1 MSAYLFVH
9 FKEKRTPDGEQVYF
23 GISRDGFKWTSVND
37 GQPVLW
43 SYYGDKGVRDLSINR
58 TQDGTYIILGTD
70 LSLAYGM
77 LNQYRHSWEE
87 ISKNGSH
94 QLVLWRSKDLIHW
107 DHQEMISIPG
117 ADKFG
122 CLWAPDVIFDAANQD
137 YVVNWS
143 SPIKGAKDQS
153 KAIYYSRTKDFKT
166 YAEAQLL
173 YKKADSSVIDSA
185 MYEENGRFY
194 LFVKSAEN
202 PETIILLQGDHVTG
216 PFSRVPA
223 FDNSM
228 KQIAAGQY
236 EAPTA
241 FQRPNGKWTLF
252 LDFYGTGAEGQG
264 YVPFVG
270 SSLASGGFELSDK
283 AFSFPYGFK
292 HGTIIQISD
301 DAYTRLSC
309 YRKAPS
315 EY

>member
-1 MSAYLFVH
+1 MAAYLFVH

-23 GISRDGFKWTSVND
+23 GISKDGFKWSPVND

-43 SYYGDKGVRDLSINR
+43 SYFGDKGVRDLSINR
-58 TQDGTYIILGTD
+58 TQSGEYVILATD

-77 LNQYRHSWEE
+77 LNQYHHSWAE
-87 ISKNGSH
+87 ISKNGSQ
-94 QLVLWRSKDLIHW
+94 QLVQWRSKDLIHW
-107 DHQEMISIPG
+107 SKQEMISIPG
-117 ADKFG
+117 AEKFG
-122 CLWAPDVIFDAANQD
+122 CLWAPDVIFDPAHQD

-143 SPIKGAKDQS
+143 SPLKQESGDT

-166 YAEAQLL
+166 YTEAQLL
-173 YKKADSSVIDSA
+173 YQKPDSSVIDSA
-185 MYEENGRFY
+185 MYEENGQFY
-194 LFVKSAEN
+194 LFVKSDKN
-202 PETIILLQGDHVTG
+202 PETIILLQSDHVTG
-216 PFSRVPA
+216 PFSRVNA
-223 FDNSM
+223 FDDSM
-228 KQIAAGQY
+228 KQIAAGKY

-241 FQRPNGKWTLF
+241 FQLPDGKWTLF

-270 SSLASGGFELSDK
+270 SSLAAGKFERSDQ

-292 HGTIIQISD
+292 HGTIIQIPD
-301 DAYTRLSC
+301 DAYTRLNN